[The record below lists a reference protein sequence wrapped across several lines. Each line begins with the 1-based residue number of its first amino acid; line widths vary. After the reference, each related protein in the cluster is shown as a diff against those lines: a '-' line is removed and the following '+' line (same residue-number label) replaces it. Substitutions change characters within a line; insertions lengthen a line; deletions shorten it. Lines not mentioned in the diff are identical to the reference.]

1 MDLQLITNDMV
12 VASFGDRH
20 DGLSVW
26 KGTKRVGYLSDLRAA
41 LGRNKSK
48 SLKQKEYNN
57 RVSEERREKLPEAV
71 QEMKSFLESYLS
83 NTDAVVFI
91 NISQP
96 NVHINGHKCYII
108 VDPIYEKH
116 QLGIMHKEL
125 TYDDMASLI
134 PSFSCSS
141 STSRN
146 HILFRGLSSDDI
158 INTIFKLCR

>member
-1 MDLQLITNDMV
+1 MDLQQITNETV
-12 VASFGDRH
+12 VAAFGDRH
-20 DGLSVW
+20 DGIWVY
-26 KGTKRVGYLSDLRAA
+26 KGLKKVGYLSDLRTA
-41 LGRNKSK
+41 LSRSASK
-48 SLKQKEYNN
+48 RSKQKEYND
-57 RVSEERREKLPEAV
+57 RISEERREKMPEAV
-71 QEMKSFLESYLS
+71 QEMKTFLESYLA
-83 NTDAVVFI
+83 NTGAEIFI

-116 QLGIMHKEL
+116 QLGIMHKNM
-125 TYDDMASLI
+125 TYDDMASEI

>member
-1 MDLQLITNDMV
+1 MDLQQITNETV
-12 VASFGDRH
+12 VAAFGDRH
-20 DGLSVW
+20 DGIWVY
-26 KGTKRVGYLSDLRAA
+26 KGSKKVGYLSDLKTA
-41 LGRNKSK
+41 LSRSASK
-48 SLKQKEYNN
+48 QSKQKEYND
-57 RVSEERREKLPEAV
+57 RISEERREKMPEAV
-71 QEMKSFLESYLS
+71 QEMKSFLESYLA
-83 NTDAVVFI
+83 NTGAEIFI

-116 QLGIMHKEL
+116 QLGIMHKNM
-125 TYDDMASLI
+125 TYDDMASEI